1 MEDMIMSTKT
11 KNNAGLLQ
19 GLIIGGAVGTIS
31 ALLYAPKA
39 TKLRNSIIRLLQ
51 PNNNTAKQQTTVPV
65 KQTMNSMAQNEDE
78 MAKLGEEMKNMETN
92 TQVAES
98 GLIPDPI
105 QYEK

>member
-1 MEDMIMSTKT
+1 MEDKIMSTKT
-11 KNNAGLLQ
+11 KNSGLLQ
-19 GLIIGGAVGTIS
+19 GIIIGGAVGTIS

-39 TKLRNSIIRLLQ
+39 TKLRANIIRFLK
-51 PNNNTAKQQTTVPV
+51 PNNITKQQPSVPV
-65 KQTMNSMAQNEDE
+65 RQTMNSMAQNEDE

-92 TQVAES
+92 TQVADS